1 MSKFSGYRGAMLLA
15 ATLCM
20 ALGFFANTLAYSVV
34 STGRSSTFD
43 TAAHDLPAVLCCHDA
58 FSGGFTN
65 TAHPSRTPSPR
76 KPVSEFLLCAL
87 EDARVSHTEYVQYA
101 DRVLHLRID
110 QRKSDMVFPFHDFW

>member
-1 MSKFSGYRGAMLLA
+1 
-15 ATLCM
+15 M
-20 ALGFFANTLAYSVV
+20 ALGFVANTLAYSMVG
-34 STGRSSTFD
+34 STRSSSFD
-43 TAAHDLPAVLCCHDA
+43 TAAHDLPVVLCCPDA

-65 TAHPSRTPSPR
+65 TAHPFRTPSPR

-110 QRKSDMVFPFHDFW
+110 QRKSDMVYPFHDFW